1 MPVLEL
7 RTIIRAPIEICFD
20 LARSIDLHQTSML
33 SKRERAIDGVTSG
46 LIGHEQEV
54 TWEVTHFGFKQ
65 QLTSR
70 ITAFKYPTYFRDEM
84 VKGAFKM
91 IRHDHSFEANH
102 RTTHMYDRFEFE
114 SPGGIIGMVVNK
126 LILTSYLKNLIVK
139 RSRIIK
145 EYAET
150 EKWKLILK

>member
-7 RTIIRAPIEICFD
+7 TTIIRAPIEICFD
-20 LARSIDLHQTSML
+20 LARSIDLHQTSMVN
-33 SKRERAIDGVTSG
+33 SRERAIGGVTSG
-46 LIGHEQEV
+46 LIGNQQEV
-54 TWEVTHFGFKQ
+54 TWEATHFGFKQ

-70 ITAFKYPTYFRDEM
+70 ITDFDYPRYFRDEM

-91 IRHDHSFEANH
+91 IKHDHSFEAIH
-102 RTTHMYDRFEFE
+102 GATHMYDRFEYE
-114 SPGGIIGMVVNK
+114 SPGGMIGKAVNK
-126 LILTSYLKNLIVK
+126 LILTSYLKNLIIK
-139 RSRIIK
+139 RNTIIK